1 MTHRLFQYLLIFL
14 LLGILLLAVLG
25 LWALRSDGGRDFL
38 MARIAAQLPEGSSL
52 TWKKL
57 EGTLLDGM
65 AISNLRYADSK
76 YVFTAQKIKLKNG
89 IWPLLSKRLDIE
101 TLLIDNAVL
110 TLPTDDEP
118 FELPRWPEFLPAIDL
133 PMTIAVDQLQIKQL
147 QIQNAKEKLL
157 LVYQADAELTLAK
170 GEVDLPK
177 LVLQSD
183 GGNLELKGEYLPRE
197 KYRTNLKGR
206 YIAVTK
212 NGIAPAQLALSAKG
226 DIDDFTL
233 VLNGTA
239 PGPLLLNLR
248 LRDGSSQPHWSFS
261 TSSDQLLL
269 EQFGLAP
276 DQPWAFSLNGTG
288 VDGDAKFSGNI
299 KRGEQALQIEP
310 SQISIAA
317 GILQLKP
324 VLLRLDSGLVRI
336 QGSAEFVDKDPV
348 FDVLLSSDELN
359 FLPASNDRKDTK
371 TLAVNGS
378 AQMKVVGKFSDW
390 TINGDAV
397 LLRAKDKAVIKI
409 TGRGNEKFVLLDNLS
424 ATTATGKLQGKGNII
439 WEPGLGG
446 ELQASLNQFNPA
458 YFFPDFPGAVNG
470 LLDLKARQNAEGL
483 WLGEANIRNIS
494 GRLRDRALAGEAQA
508 KWDGKNGNGKLA
520 LNIGVSRV
528 KASGRFGERYD
539 IAADFSPL
547 NLADLSPSGGG
558 QLQGTVVITGPSSVP
573 NYRANLS
580 GSQLRWGKDRIG
592 KLDAQGELPSSG
604 KNGQMRVSA
613 SEINVSGQALEQFDA
628 QLSGSVSNLRA
639 QASAAFEYGKIKFD
653 ISAAGARQNWKG
665 LLQSLQF
672 SPRLGEA
679 WTLQAPANYQFANGS
694 IRLDKTCLRTGS
706 NAQLCA
712 NANGN
717 AGHIEGRE
725 LPLSLLDP
733 WLSESMP
740 DQTYRPYGSINL
752 AGDFN
757 RTKAGVWNGDIGLRS
772 SAGGLRLNT
781 NIDRDVVSYSDLKFD
796 VKLQGEQID
805 AKLSALLPEQ
815 GSVSGE
821 LKTGFNEFSPLN
833 GKLSLN
839 VHQLT
844 WLELTSPDI
853 ADPKGRLVGQL
864 LLTGNRKIPNISG
877 EAHLNQFSTE
887 LPALGI
893 KITGGDITL
902 RGEPSGEARVK
913 GVMSSGKGQLQL
925 DGSLNLA
932 DKTSPLQLTLKG
944 ENITVSDTPELQAEM
959 SPDLNLIYQDGL
971 LKMTGIV
978 IVPTAKI
985 DLERLD
991 QSVSVSSDVVVLD
1004 PRDAPETG
1012 GFLIDT
1018 NVSLQLGTDVQLK
1031 GFGLDGF
1038 ISGTLQVRDQPGR
1051 AALATGTIEA
1061 RGRYTAY
1068 GQALTIKRSR
1078 LTYAKSSINNPALDI
1093 VAERDFED
1101 VTVGIR
1107 VQGNARSPQTTI
1119 TSSPAMEASE
1129 ALAWLVLGRPLNTA
1143 SGSDNQRLDAA
1154 ALALSAGGNILAQR
1168 LGVKLGFDEAG
1179 ITESRA
1185 LGGAVFSVGKKISPR
1200 LFVSYGISLLGT
1212 GQVMTLKYLIK
1223 RGFDVSIESGKE
1235 TAASLNWRKEK

>member
-1 MTHRLFQYLLIFL
+1 MTRRLFRYLLIAL
-14 LLGILLLAVLG
+14 LLGMLTLALLG

-52 TWKKL
+52 TWGKL
-57 EGTLLDGM
+57 EGTMWDGM
-65 AISNLRYADSK
+65 AINNLRYADSE
-76 YVFTAQKIKLKNG
+76 YVFTAQKVKLKNAF
-89 IWPLLSKRLDIE
+89 WPLLSKRLDIE

-110 TLPTDDEP
+110 TLPSDNEP

-133 PMTIAVDQLQIKQL
+133 PMTIAVDQLQITQL
-147 QIQNAKEKLL
+147 QIQNAKEKLV
-157 LVYQADAELTLAK
+157 LVYRADAEVTLAH

-177 LVLQSD
+177 LVLKSD
-183 GGNLELKGEYLPRE
+183 SGNLDLKGEYVPRE
-197 KYRTNLKGR
+197 KYRTKLNGH
-206 YIAVTK
+206 YTAMTE
-212 NGIAPAQLALSAKG
+212 NGIAPAQLALTAKG

-233 VLNGTA
+233 KLSGTA
-239 PGPLLLNLR
+239 PAPVLLDLR
-248 LRDGSSQPHWSFS
+248 LQDGSSQPHWSFN
-261 TSSDQLLL
+261 TKSDQLLL
-269 EQFGLAP
+269 EHFGLAP
-276 DQPWAFSLNGTG
+276 DQPWAFSLSGTG
-288 VDGDAKFSGNI
+288 VDGDTKFSGNI
-299 KRGEQALQIEP
+299 KRGEQTLQIEP
-310 SQISIAA
+310 SQISIEA
-317 GILQLKP
+317 GVLQLKP
-324 VLLRLDSGLVRI
+324 VLLRVDAGLVRI
-336 QGSAEFVDKDPV
+336 QGKAEFVDKDPV
-348 FDVLLSSDELN
+348 FDVLLSSEQLN
-359 FLPASNDRKDTK
+359 FLPESKDSK
-371 TLAVNGS
+371 TIAVNGS
-378 AQMKVVGKFSDW
+378 AQMKVVGKLSDW
-390 TINGDAV
+390 TVNGDAV
-397 LLRAKDKAVIKI
+397 LLRAKDQAIVKI
-409 TGRGNEKFVLLDNLS
+409 TGRGNEKQLLLDNLS
-424 ATTATGKLQGKGNII
+424 ATTPTGKLLGTGKIF
-439 WEPGLGG
+439 WKPDLGG
-446 ELQASLNQFNPA
+446 ELQANLNQFNPA

-470 LLDLKARQNAEGL
+470 VLNLKARQNADGL
-483 WLGEANIRNIS
+483 WLGEADIKNIS
-494 GRLRDRALAGEAQA
+494 GRLRDRALAGEVQA

-528 KASGRFGERYD
+528 KASGRFGESYD
-539 IAADFSPL
+539 ISADFSPL
-547 NLADLSPSGGG
+547 NLADISPSGGG
-558 QLQGTVVITGPSSVP
+558 QLQGTLAITGPSKAP

-580 GSQLRWGKDRIG
+580 GSQLRWGKDSIG
-592 KLDAQGELPSSG
+592 KLDAQGQLPG
-604 KNGQMRVSA
+604 TGNNGQMHVSA

-628 QLSGSVSNLRA
+628 QLSGSINNVRA
-639 QASAAFEYGKIKFD
+639 QASATFEYGKIKFD
-653 ISAAGARQNWKG
+653 ISAAGANQNWKG
-665 LLQSLQF
+665 ALHSLQF
-672 SPRLGEA
+672 APRLGEA
-679 WTLQAPANYQFANGS
+679 WALQAPTNYQFANGS

-706 NAQLCA
+706 SAQVCA

-740 DQTYRPYGSINL
+740 DQNYRPYGAVNL
-752 AGDFN
+752 TGDFA
-757 RTKAGVWNGDIGLRS
+757 RTKTGAWNGDVKLLS

-781 NIDRDVVSYSDLKFD
+781 NIDRDVVSYSDLKFN
-796 VKLQGEQID
+796 VKLRGEQIE
-805 AKLSALLPEQ
+805 ASLSTLLPEQ
-815 GSVSGE
+815 GSISGE

-833 GKLSLN
+833 GKLSLD
-839 VHQLT
+839 VHKLT
-844 WLELTSPDI
+844 WLELSSPDI

-864 LLTGNRKIPNISG
+864 LLTGNRKVPNISG
-877 EAHLNQFSTE
+877 DARLNQFSTE

-893 KITGGDITL
+893 KIIGGDITL
-902 RGEPSGEARVK
+902 RGEPSGEARLK
-913 GVMSSGKGQLQL
+913 GVLSSGKGQLQL

-932 DKTSPLQLTLKG
+932 DKNSPLQLTLKG
-944 ENITVSDTPELQAEM
+944 ENITVSNTPDLQADM
-959 SPDLNLIYQDGL
+959 SPDLKLIYQDGL
-971 LKMTGIV
+971 LKMTGVV

-1018 NVSLQLGTDVQLK
+1018 DVSLQLGGDVKLK

-1051 AALATGTIEA
+1051 PALATGTIEA

-1093 VAERDFED
+1093 VAERNFED

-1129 ALAWLVLGRPLNTA
+1129 ALSWLVLGRPLNTA
-1143 SGSDNQRLDAA
+1143 SSSDNQRLDAA
-1154 ALALSAGGNILAQR
+1154 AIALSAGGNILAQQ
-1168 LGVKLGFDEAG
+1168 LGVKLGLDEAG

-1235 TAASLNWRKEK
+1235 TAASVNWRKEK

>member
-1 MTHRLFQYLLIFL
+1 MARRLFRYLLVAL

-38 MARIAAQLPEGSSL
+38 MARIAAQLPEGSVL
-52 TWKKL
+52 TWGKL
-57 EGTLLDGM
+57 EGTMWDGM
-65 AISNLRYADSK
+65 AINNLRYADSE
-76 YVFTAQKIKLKNG
+76 YLFTAEKVKLKNG
-89 IWPLLSKRLDIE
+89 FWPLLSRRLDIE
-101 TLLIDNAVL
+101 TLLINNAVL
-110 TLPTDDEP
+110 TLPTDNKP

-133 PMTIAVDQLQIKQL
+133 PMTIAVDQLQITQL
-147 QIQNAKEKLL
+147 QIQNAKEKLV
-157 LVYQADAELTLAK
+157 LVYQADAEVTLANGK
-170 GEVDLPK
+170 VDLPK
-177 LVLQSD
+177 LVLKSD
-183 GGNLELKGEYLPRE
+183 SGDLDLKGEYLPRE
-197 KYRTNLKGR
+197 KYRTNLNGH
-206 YIAVTK
+206 YIAITG
-212 NGIAPAQLALSAKG
+212 NGIAPAQLALTAKG
-226 DIDDFTL
+226 DMDDFTL
-233 VLNGTA
+233 RLSGAA
-239 PGPLLLNLR
+239 PAPLSLDLR
-248 LRDGSSQPHWSFS
+248 LQDGSSQPHWSFN
-261 TSSDQLLL
+261 TKSDQLLL

-276 DQPWAFSLNGTG
+276 DQPWAFSLSGTG
-288 VDGDAKFSGNI
+288 VAGDAKFSGHI

-310 SQISIAA
+310 SHVSIEA
-317 GILQLKP
+317 GVLQLKP

-336 QGSAEFVDKDPV
+336 QGKAEFINKDPV
-348 FDVLLSSDELN
+348 FDVLVSSEQLN
-359 FLPASNDRKDTK
+359 FLPESKDSK
-371 TLAVNGS
+371 TIAVNGS
-378 AQMKVVGKFSDW
+378 AQMKMVGKLSDW
-390 TINGDAV
+390 SINGDAV

-409 TGRGNEKFVLLDNLS
+409 TGRGNENFLLLDNLS
-424 ATTATGKLQGKGNII
+424 TATPTGKLMGKGKVF
-439 WEPGLGG
+439 WEPNLGG

-470 LLDLKARQNAEGL
+470 ALDLKAQQNVDGL
-483 WLGEANIRNIS
+483 WLGEATIKNIS

-508 KWDGKNGNGKLA
+508 KWDGKNGDGKLA
-520 LNIGVSRV
+520 LNIGASRV

-547 NLADLSPSGGG
+547 NLADISPNGGG
-558 QLQGTVVITGPSSVP
+558 QLQGKLAITGPSGAP

-580 GSQLRWGKDRIG
+580 GSQLRWGKDSIG
-592 KLDAQGELPSSG
+592 KLDAQGQLPGSG
-604 KNGQMRVSA
+604 NNGQMHVTTSK
-613 SEINVSGQALEQFDA
+613 IKLSGQALEQFDA
-628 QLSGSVSNLRA
+628 QLSGSISNLRA
-639 QASAAFEYGKIKFD
+639 QASAAFDYGKIKFD
-653 ISAAGARQNWKG
+653 ISAAGANQNWKG
-665 LLQSLQF
+665 VLHSLQF
-672 SPRLGEA
+672 APRLGEA

-694 IRLDKTCLRTGS
+694 IRLDKACLRTGS
-706 NAQLCA
+706 SAQLCA

-733 WLSESMP
+733 WISESMP
-740 DQTYRPYGSINL
+740 DQNYRPYGVVNL
-752 AGDFN
+752 IGDFA
-757 RTKAGVWNGDIGLRS
+757 RTKTGVWNGDVNLRS

-781 NIDRDVVSYSDLKFD
+781 DIERDVVSYSDLKFN
-796 VKLQGEQID
+796 VKLQGEQIQ
-805 AKLSALLPEQ
+805 ASLSALLPEQ
-815 GSVSGE
+815 GSISGE

-833 GKLSLN
+833 GKLSLD
-839 VHQLT
+839 VHKLT

-864 LLTGNRKIPNISG
+864 LLTGNRKVPNISG
-877 EAHLNQFSTE
+877 DAHLNQFSTE

-893 KITGGDITL
+893 KIIDGDITL
-902 RGEPSGEARVK
+902 RGEPSGEARLN
-913 GVMSSGKGQLQL
+913 GVLSSGKGQLQL
-925 DGSLNLA
+925 EGSLNLA
-932 DKTSPLQLTLKG
+932 DKNSPLQLTLKG
-944 ENITVSDTPELQAEM
+944 ENITVSNTPDLQADM
-959 SPDLNLIYQDGL
+959 SPDLKLIYQDGL
-971 LKMTGIV
+971 LKMTGV
-978 IVPTAKI
+978 VVVPTAKI

-1018 NVSLQLGTDVQLK
+1018 DVSLQLGRDVRLK
-1031 GFGLDGF
+1031 GFGLDGA
-1038 ISGTLQVRDQPGR
+1038 INGTLQVRDQPGR
-1051 AALATGTIEA
+1051 PALATGTLEA

-1093 VAERDFED
+1093 VAERNFED

-1119 TSSPAMEASE
+1119 TSSPAMQASE
-1129 ALAWLVLGRPLNTA
+1129 ALSWLVLGRPLNTA

-1154 ALALSAGGNILAQR
+1154 ALALSAGGNILAQQ

-1185 LGGAVFSVGKKISPR
+1185 LGGAVFSVGKKISPK

>member
-1 MTHRLFQYLLIFL
+1 M
-14 LLGILLLAVLG
+14 
-25 LWALRSDGGRDFL
+25 
-38 MARIAAQLPEGSSL
+38 
-52 TWKKL
+52 
-57 EGTLLDGM
+57 
-65 AISNLRYADSK
+65 
-76 YVFTAQKIKLKNG
+76 
-89 IWPLLSKRLDIE
+89 
-101 TLLIDNAVL
+101 
-110 TLPTDDEP
+110 
-118 FELPRWPEFLPAIDL
+118 
-133 PMTIAVDQLQIKQL
+133 
-147 QIQNAKEKLL
+147 
-157 LVYQADAELTLAK
+157 
-170 GEVDLPK
+170 
-177 LVLQSD
+177 
-183 GGNLELKGEYLPRE
+183 
-197 KYRTNLKGR
+197 
-206 YIAVTK
+206 
-212 NGIAPAQLALSAKG
+212 
-226 DIDDFTL
+226 
-233 VLNGTA
+233 
-239 PGPLLLNLR
+239 
-248 LRDGSSQPHWSFS
+248 
-261 TSSDQLLL
+261 
-269 EQFGLAP
+269 
-276 DQPWAFSLNGTG
+276 
-288 VDGDAKFSGNI
+288 
-299 KRGEQALQIEP
+299 
-310 SQISIAA
+310 
-317 GILQLKP
+317 
-324 VLLRLDSGLVRI
+324 
-336 QGSAEFVDKDPV
+336 
-348 FDVLLSSDELN
+348 
-359 FLPASNDRKDTK
+359 
-371 TLAVNGS
+371 
-378 AQMKVVGKFSDW
+378 
-390 TINGDAV
+390 
-397 LLRAKDKAVIKI
+397 
-409 TGRGNEKFVLLDNLS
+409 
-424 ATTATGKLQGKGNII
+424 
-439 WEPGLGG
+439 
-446 ELQASLNQFNPA
+446 
-458 YFFPDFPGAVNG
+458 
-470 LLDLKARQNAEGL
+470 
-483 WLGEANIRNIS
+483 
-494 GRLRDRALAGEAQA
+494 
-508 KWDGKNGNGKLA
+508 
-520 LNIGVSRV
+520 
-528 KASGRFGERYD
+528 
-539 IAADFSPL
+539 
-547 NLADLSPSGGG
+547 
-558 QLQGTVVITGPSSVP
+558 ITGPSSAP

-580 GSQLRWGKDRIG
+580 GSQLRWGKDSIG
-592 KLDAQGELPSSG
+592 KLDAQGELPGSG

-628 QLSGSVSNLRA
+628 QLSGSVSNVRT

-653 ISAAGARQNWKG
+653 ISAAGAKKNWKG
-665 LLQSLQF
+665 VLQSLQF

-706 NAQLCA
+706 SAQLCA

-877 EAHLNQFSTE
+877 EAHLYQFSTE

-1018 NVSLQLGTDVQLK
+1018 NVSLQLGSDVQLK

-1154 ALALSAGGNILAQR
+1154 ALALSAGGNILAQQ